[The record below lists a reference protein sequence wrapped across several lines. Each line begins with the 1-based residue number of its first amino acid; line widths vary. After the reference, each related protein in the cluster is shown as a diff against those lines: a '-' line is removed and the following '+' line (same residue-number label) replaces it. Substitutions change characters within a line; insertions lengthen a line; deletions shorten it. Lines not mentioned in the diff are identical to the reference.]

1 MPAGDCTTGY
11 PMDAPARPLFSHS
24 YARDDFSFSTPSRI
38 AYEGGKLRLRHYAPV
53 EPARS
58 TPILFVYALT
68 KRAFI
73 LDLAPGR
80 SVVESLARQ
89 GFHVYLTDW
98 IAPASSDSSR
108 GLDAYVNEDLL
119 NAVHVIAA
127 ERETSQVSIIGYCLG
142 ALLGVIYTALHPRQ
156 VRNLVAL
163 TVPLEMSATPTLVPT
178 WLSAQTVELITTLY
192 GNCPAWISSALTSAR
207 LMARMARFRAEIRGD
222 KECSQVFD
230 RFLHWI
236 DSDVPMAGQL
246 FREVAI
252 DIFAQNRLVRGELA
266 VGGEP
271 INLRR
276 IVCPLLNV
284 VASFDELVPPRACES
299 LTQLVRSRDKAT
311 VVFPSSHLGAA
322 AGLSAHER
330 LWPAVGQWLAVRDSP
345 PQRRLRR
352 SKATA
357 VQEGLSREGLSNGIY
372 EKIEIPQ
379 VRHTIHRE
387 EENGRT

>member
-1 MPAGDCTTGY
+1 MPAEECTTGNLTG
-11 PMDAPARPLFSHS
+11 APARQLPSRG
-24 YARDDFSFSTPSRI
+24 YARNDFSFSTPSRI

-53 EPARS
+53 EPAHS

-80 SVVESLARQ
+80 SVVESLTQR
-89 GFHVYLTDW
+89 GFHIYLTDW

-163 TVPLEMSATPTLVPT
+163 TVPLEMSATATLVPI
-178 WLSAQTVELITTLY
+178 WLSVQTVELITTLY
-192 GNCPAWISSALTSAR
+192 GNCPGWIFSALSSAR
-207 LMARMARFRAEIRGD
+207 LMARMARFRAEICGD
-222 KECSQVFD
+222 EERSEVFD
-230 RFLHWI
+230 QFLHWI

-252 DIFAQNRLVRGELA
+252 EIFAQNRLVRGEFA

-276 IVCPLLNV
+276 IICPLLNILGR
-284 VASFDELVPPRACES
+284 FDELVPPRAGEP
-299 LTQLVRSRDKAT
+299 LTQLVRSRDRQT
-311 VVFPSSHLGAA
+311 VAFPSSHVGAA
-322 AGLSAHER
+322 VGLAAHER
-330 LWPAVGQWLAVRDSP
+330 LWPAVGQWLAVRDSSS
-345 PQRRLRR
+345 QRRWRR
-352 SKATA
+352 TKATA
-357 VQEGLSREGLSNGIY
+357 VRGGLSNVTH
-372 EKIEIPQ
+372 EKIEIPPL
-379 VRHTIHRE
+379 RHTVE
-387 EENGRT
+387 QEENRRT

>member
-1 MPAGDCTTGY
+1 MPAEECTTGY
-11 PMDAPARPLFSHS
+11 PMDAPARPLLSRS

-53 EPARS
+53 EPAHS

-80 SVVESLARQ
+80 SVVKSLARQ
-89 GFHVYLTDW
+89 GFHIYLTDW
-98 IAPASSDSSR
+98 IPPATRDSSH

-142 ALLGVIYTALHPRQ
+142 ALLGVIYTALHPGH

-163 TVPLEMSATPTLVPT
+163 TVPLEMGATATLVPT

-192 GNCPAWISSALTSAR
+192 GNCPAWFLSALSSAR
-207 LMARMARFRAEIRGD
+207 LMARMGQLRAEICGR
-222 KECSQVFD
+222 EEHSEVFD

-236 DSDVPMAGQL
+236 DSDVPLAGRL
-246 FREVAI
+246 FREIAI
-252 DIFAQNRLVRGELA
+252 EIFGQSRLVRGDLA

-276 IVCPLLNV
+276 IICPLLNV
-284 VASFDELVPPRACES
+284 LGRFDELVPPRACEP
-299 LTQLVRSRDKAT
+299 LTQLVRSRDRQT
-311 VVFPSSHLGAA
+311 VVFPSSHVGAA
-322 AGLSAHER
+322 AGLAAHER
-330 LWPAVGQWLAVRDSP
+330 LWPAVGQWLGVRDSLP
-345 PQRRLRR
+345 RRRPRR
-352 SKATA
+352 TKATA
-357 VQEGLSREGLSNGIY
+357 VREGLS
-372 EKIEIPQ
+372 EC
-379 VRHTIHRE
+379 HT
-387 EENGRT
+387 

>member
-1 MPAGDCTTGY
+1 MPAEKCTTGN
-11 PMDAPARPLFSHS
+11 PMDAPVCPLLSRS
-24 YARDDFSFSTPSRI
+24 YARDDSSFSTPSRI

-53 EPARS
+53 EPAHP

-80 SVVESLARQ
+80 SVVESLTRQ
-89 GFHVYLTDW
+89 GFHIYLTDW
-98 IAPASSDSSR
+98 VAPASSDSSR
-108 GLDAYVNEDLL
+108 GLDAYGNEDLR

-142 ALLGVIYTALHPRQ
+142 ALLGVIYTALHPRH

-163 TVPLEMSATPTLVPT
+163 TVPLEMSATATLVPP
-178 WLSAQTVELITTLY
+178 WLSIQTVELITTLY

-207 LMARMARFRAEIRGD
+207 LMARMARFRAEICGD
-222 KECSQVFD
+222 EERSEVFHQ
-230 RFLHWI
+230 FLHWI

-252 DIFAQNRLVRGELA
+252 EIFVQNRLVRDEFA

-276 IVCPLLNV
+276 IICPLLNILGR
-284 VASFDELVPPRACES
+284 FDELVPPRACEP
-299 LTQLVRSRDKAT
+299 LTQLVRSRDTET
-311 VVFPSSHLGAA
+311 VVFPSSHVGAA
-322 AGLSAHER
+322 VGIAAHER
-330 LWPAVGQWLAVRDSP
+330 LWPAVGRWLAIRDSP
-345 PQRRLRR
+345 PQRRWQRT
-352 SKATA
+352 KATA
-357 VQEGLSREGLSNGIY
+357 AREGLSNVTH
-372 EKIEIPQ
+372 EKIEVPPPQ
-379 VRHTIHRE
+379 RSIQQ

>member
-1 MPAGDCTTGY
+1 MLAPPSKAVPGVDEVGATMPAEECTTGN
-11 PMDAPARPLFSHS
+11 PTDDSVRPLLSRS

-53 EPARS
+53 EPAHS

-68 KRAFI
+68 KRAFV

-89 GFHVYLTDW
+89 GFHIYLTDW
-98 IAPASSDSSR
+98 IAPASSDSWR

-142 ALLGVIYTALHPRQ
+142 ALLGVIYTALHPRH

-163 TVPLEMSATPTLVPT
+163 TVPLEMSATAMLVPT
-178 WLSAQTVELITTLY
+178 WLSAQTVELITALY
-192 GNCPAWISSALTSAR
+192 GNCPAWVFSALSSAR
-207 LMARMARFRAEIRGD
+207 LMTRMEQFRAEICGR
-222 KECSQVFD
+222 EERSEVFD

-236 DSDVPMAGQL
+236 DSDVPLAGQL

-252 DIFAQNRLVRGELA
+252 EIFAQNRLVRGELA
-266 VGGEP
+266 VGGEL

-276 IVCPLLNV
+276 IICPLLNV
-284 VASFDELVPPRACES
+284 LARFDELVPRAPA
-299 LTQLVRSRDKAT
+299 SR
-311 VVFPSSHLGAA
+311 
-322 AGLSAHER
+322 
-330 LWPAVGQWLAVRDSP
+330 
-345 PQRRLRR
+345 
-352 SKATA
+352 
-357 VQEGLSREGLSNGIY
+357 
-372 EKIEIPQ
+372 
-379 VRHTIHRE
+379 
-387 EENGRT
+387 